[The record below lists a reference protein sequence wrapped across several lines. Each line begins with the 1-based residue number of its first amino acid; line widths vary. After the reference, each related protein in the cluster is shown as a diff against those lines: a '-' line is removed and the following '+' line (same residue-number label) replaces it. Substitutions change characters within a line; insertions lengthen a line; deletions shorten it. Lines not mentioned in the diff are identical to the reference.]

1 MTYERFMQDVYE
13 RLHQELV
20 LVLKD
25 LSEKDLDYR
34 PGPQS
39 NSIGWLLWHSIRSED
54 RMNADLFGEEQLWI
68 RGQWYAK
75 FNRAADAKDT
85 GMRHTNEQVAAF
97 RSPHVQTYLDYAE
110 AVFARTR
117 EYLQTRLSEEDL
129 ERKIASP
136 KARLPPLPN
145 GSSARST
152 TFSTSARRVMS
163 KACSKAS
170 AGTGGNPSLLQA
182 GL

>member
-13 RLHQELV
+13 RVHQELV

-97 RSPHVQTYLDYAE
+97 RSPPVQTYLDYAE

-117 EYLQTRLSEEDL
+117 EYMQTRLSEEDL

-136 KARLPPLPN
+136 TLGTTATVAERL
-145 GSSARST
+145 
-152 TFSTSARRVMS
+152 F
-163 KACSKAS
+163 
-170 AGTGGNPSLLQA
+170 GTLNNLQHIGQA
-182 GL
+182 GYVKGMLKGIGWYGR